1 MARRY
6 KSKRAGSLAGLINQA
21 VVPFGIL
28 ALQQTYKKTNMVEN
42 VHANAKVEK
51 EVADIIKY
59 I

>member
-28 ALQQTYKKTNMVEN
+28 ALQQTYKKNKHGGKRTRKCKGGKRSRR
-42 VHANAKVEK
+42 HH
-51 EVADIIKY
+51 
-59 I
+59 